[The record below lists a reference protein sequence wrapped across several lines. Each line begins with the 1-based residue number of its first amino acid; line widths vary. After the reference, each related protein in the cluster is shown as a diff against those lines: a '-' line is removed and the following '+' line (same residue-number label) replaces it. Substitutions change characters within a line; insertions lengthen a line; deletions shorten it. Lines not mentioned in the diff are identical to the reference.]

1 MKPGVRPGFQLKRT
15 KWERP
20 SFRTVFPFSLPGL
33 RQPERREWTNGRRGE
48 NQPDGW
54 FSMSA
59 LGAQGNCASADALFF
74 FILVDFRKA
83 KIKKEFR
90 ACGLDQVPPG
100 LASLR
105 GWTAPGR
112 RPGPTCRTLVLF
124 ALSAGIRIVAYGL
137 RAGLVREMSFLLI
150 GKSSVSRETPDG

>member
-1 MKPGVRPGFQLKRT
+1 
-15 KWERP
+15 
-20 SFRTVFPFSLPGL
+20 
-33 RQPERREWTNGRRGE
+33 
-48 NQPDGW
+48 
-54 FSMSA
+54 MSA

-112 RPGPTCRTLVLF
+112 RPGPACR
-124 ALSAGIRIVAYGL
+124 L

>member
-1 MKPGVRPGFQLKRT
+1 
-15 KWERP
+15 
-20 SFRTVFPFSLPGL
+20 
-33 RQPERREWTNGRRGE
+33 
-48 NQPDGW
+48 
-54 FSMSA
+54 MSA

-112 RPGPTCRTLVLF
+112 RPGPACRTLVLF
-124 ALSAGIRIVAYGL
+124 VHSAGIRIVAYGL